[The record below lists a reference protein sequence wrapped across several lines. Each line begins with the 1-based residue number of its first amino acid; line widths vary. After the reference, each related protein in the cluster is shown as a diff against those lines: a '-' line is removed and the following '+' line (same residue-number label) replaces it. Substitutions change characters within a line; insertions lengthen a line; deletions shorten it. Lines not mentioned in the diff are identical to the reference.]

1 MDKNNGNQNS
11 APSGNINQTYNQ
23 IKILGRGS
31 FGKAF
36 LVQCNSDKV
45 SKNIFK

>member
-1 MDKNNGNQNS
+1 MDKNTPNNN
-11 APSGNINQTYNQ
+11 AKPQTYNQ

-36 LVQCNSDKV
+36 LVECNSDKV
-45 SKNIFK
+45 NK

>member
-1 MDKNNGNQNS
+1 MDKNTPNS
-11 APSGNINQTYNQ
+11 NTKHQTYNQ

-36 LVQCNSDKV
+36 LVECNSDKV
-45 SKNIFK
+45 NKLFK

>member
-1 MDKNNGNQNS
+1 MDKNPNQNQ
-11 APSGNINQTYNQ
+11 PVKHQTYNQ

-36 LVQCNSDKV
+36 LVECNPDKV
-45 SKNIFK
+45 KIKIKIKK

>member
-1 MDKNNGNQNS
+1 MDKSNQNNN
-11 APSGNINQTYNQ
+11 PKIKQHTYRQ

-36 LVQCNSDKV
+36 LVERISDNV
-45 SKNIFK
+45 

>member
-1 MDKNNGNQNS
+1 MDKNSQNTN
-11 APSGNINQTYNQ
+11 AKHHTYNQ

-36 LVQCNSDKV
+36 LVECNSDKV
-45 SKNIFK
+45 INIL